1 MIRYEEEK
9 NQNGVIVRF
18 ELLDNDDNIVNVIA
32 EKIFPNAVFKSWP
45 EPFNPRF
52 TNYGCFDTYVSEY
65 VYEQHQ
71 INDSKY
77 NYADWENA
85 PNVRQA
91 FYNTDNILMY
101 TVDEVEYEMEL

>member
-1 MIRYEEEK
+1 MKKKR

-18 ELLDNDDNIVNVIA
+18 ELLDNDDNIINVIA
-32 EKIFPNAVFKSWP
+32 EKTFPNAVFKSWL

-52 TNYGCFDTYVSEY
+52 TKYGCFDTYVSEY

>member
-1 MIRYEEEK
+1 MKKKR

-18 ELLDNDDNIVNVIA
+18 ELLDNDDNVINVIA
-32 EKIFPNAVFKSWP
+32 EQTFLYAVFKSWRDP
-45 EPFNPRF
+45 LFPRF
-52 TNYGCFDTYVSEY
+52 NKYGCFDTDVSEY

-77 NYADWENA
+77 NYVDWENA

-91 FYNTDNILMY
+91 FYNTDNELMY

>member
-1 MIRYEEEK
+1 MKKKR

-18 ELLDNDDNIVNVIA
+18 ELLDVDDNVINVIA
-32 EKIFPNAVFKSWP
+32 EKTFPNAVFKSWT

-52 TNYGCFDTYVSEY
+52 NKYGCFDTDVSEY

-77 NYADWENA
+77 NYVDWEKA

-91 FYNTDNILMY
+91 FYNTDNELIY

>member
-1 MIRYEEEK
+1 MKKKR
-9 NQNGVIVRF
+9 NQKGVIVRF

-32 EKIFPNAVFKSWP
+32 EKTFLGATSKSWQDP
-45 EPFNPRF
+45 LIPRF
-52 TNYGCFDTYVSEY
+52 NKYGCFDADVNEY

-77 NYADWENA
+77 NYADWENT

-91 FYNTDNILMY
+91 FYNTDNELMY
-101 TVDEVEYEMEL
+101 TVDEVEYEMGL

>member
-1 MIRYEEEK
+1 MKKR
-9 NQNGVIVRF
+9 NQKGVIVRF
-18 ELLDNDDNIVNVIA
+18 ELLEDNVNVINVIA
-32 EKIFPNAVFKSWP
+32 EKTFPDATFQSWP

-52 TNYGCFDTYVSEY
+52 IRYGCFDTDVSEY
-65 VYEQHQ
+65 VYNQHQ

-91 FYNTDNILMY
+91 FYNIDNELMY